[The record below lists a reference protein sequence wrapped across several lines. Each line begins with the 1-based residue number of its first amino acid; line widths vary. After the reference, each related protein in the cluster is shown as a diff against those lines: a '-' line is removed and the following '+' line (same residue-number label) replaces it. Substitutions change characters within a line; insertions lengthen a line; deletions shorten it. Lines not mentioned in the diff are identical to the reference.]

1 MVSIRLALALF
12 AATAEAA
19 SLPDAAALGAIA
31 APAGGTV
38 GFAAVDLASGRT
50 LALHPD
56 DAFPMQ
62 SVFKLPIAIE
72 VLRQAD
78 AGKLDLD
85 RQLALGARD
94 ARRSVAPAIV
104 PPGTWTIR
112 ALLEA
117 MVVQSDNAA
126 CDKLLALVGGPAAV
140 DARMRAL
147 GVQGIRIRFSERDMM
162 AGKGDNTATPAAMTA
177 LLGKLARR
185 ELGLAPATATALEEL
200 LLRVVT
206 GPDRL
211 KGALPPT
218 TPVAHK
224 TGSSATRKGKT
235 TATNDVGLI
244 SLPDGR
250 RIAIAVFVHDSRAD
264 EKTRELTIARLA
276 RAAYDAFLPAQKR

>member
-1 MVSIRLALALF
+1 MLSIVLALALTAAAD
-12 AATAEAA
+12 AAT
-19 SLPDAAALGAIA
+19 LPDAAALGAIA

-78 AGKLDLD
+78 AGKLDLE
-85 RQLALGARD
+85 RKLALGAAD

-126 CDKLLALVGGPAAV
+126 CDKLLALVGGPAVV

-147 GVQGIRIRFSERDMM
+147 GVEGIRIRFSERDMT

-185 ELGLAPATATALEEL
+185 ELGLAPPTAPALEEL

-235 TATNDVGLI
+235 AATNDVGLI

-250 RIAIAVFVHDSRAD
+250 RIAIAVFVHNSPAD